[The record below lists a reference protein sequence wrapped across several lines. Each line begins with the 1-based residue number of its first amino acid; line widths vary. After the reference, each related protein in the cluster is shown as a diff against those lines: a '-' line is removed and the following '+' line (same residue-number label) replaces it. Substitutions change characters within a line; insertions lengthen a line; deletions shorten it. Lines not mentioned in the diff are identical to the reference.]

1 MKDFTLKGF
10 SCPILIIIILFDTFS
25 ILAQDARE
33 IVRKADEKM
42 RGKSSH
48 LLMSIE
54 TIRQNWK
61 RTMEIEAWMK
71 GTEMSLIRILSPA
84 KDKGIIFL
92 KKKKEVWSWYP
103 ALERSIKLPPSMMS
117 QSWMGT
123 DFTNDD
129 LVKESSVLNDYQH
142 QIIGDTLIAERD
154 CHIIE
159 MIPLHEAAVVW
170 GKVIVY
176 IDKKEFLELRSLFYD
191 EEGQLMNTMFGFD
204 IKKMGDRVIP
214 TGFEMIP
221 ANKKNQKTV
230 MHYKK
235 IEFNTPVSESF
246 FSIETMRNMP

>member
-1 MKDFTLKGF
+1 MYYTLNWIVI
-10 SCPILIIIILFDTFS
+10 PLLLIIIHIDAPS
-25 ILAQDARE
+25 VIAQDARE

-48 LLMSIE
+48 VLMTIE
-54 TIRQNWK
+54 TIRPDWK

-71 GTEMSLIRILSPA
+71 GTEMSLIRIVSPA
-84 KDKGIIFL
+84 KDKGILFL

-103 ALERSIKLPPSMMS
+103 TLERSIKLPPSMMS

-129 LVKESSVLNDYQH
+129 LVKESSVLNDYRH
-142 QIIGDTLIAERD
+142 HIIGDTLIGERE
-154 CHIIE
+154 CHIIT
-159 MIPLHEAAVVW
+159 MIPLPEAAVVW

-176 IDKKEFLELRSLFYD
+176 IDKKEFMELYSLFYD
-191 EEGQLMNTMFGFD
+191 EEGQLMNTMNGFN
-204 IKKMGDRVIP
+204 IRKMGDRIIP

-221 ANKKNQKTV
+221 ADKKNQKTV
-230 MHYKK
+230 MRYKK
-235 IEFNTPVSESF
+235 IEFDIPIPESF